1 MGSHS
6 SNSSNPF
13 IDTTDDNNLQATGG
27 HTSFHQ
33 GNIPGNIMADHNHQD
48 VRQNLMQGMQPPAS
62 QSVVKIYAKLFEL
75 WSDRQADCS
84 ISKLQYRQKELH
96 RLITKLQQID
106 EQGTDLPPLQL
117 LDLEAHEVLPF
128 FC

>member
-1 MGSHS
+1 
-6 SNSSNPF
+6 
-13 IDTTDDNNLQATGG
+13 
-27 HTSFHQ
+27 
-33 GNIPGNIMADHNHQD
+33 
-48 VRQNLMQGMQPPAS
+48 MQGMQPPTS

-75 WSDRQADCS
+75 WSDRQADCT

-128 FC
+128 FVELQTSESEQLNELTDTKERMSLRESDQAKQLLK